1 MQLNPS
7 SSRPRPIIA
16 GRLGAVAAAHPLAVA
31 AGQRLLAEGGNAV
44 DALIAAQ
51 AALAVV
57 SPDACGLGGDGFVL
71 LRRPGKPVLAFN
83 GAGPSAKAATHAAT
97 TGGAAVTVP
106 GLVDLWDRLSA
117 EGGKLGLARAL
128 QPALEIASDGARVDA
143 DLLLARDQQ
152 RERLEAGRAGPWEL
166 MRLTPGDRFVQP
178 ALARLLRRIG
188 EEGRRAFYE
197 GEIAAGIARA
207 VRACGGALDEADLAG
222 GPVVEVKAP
231 LSLPLGD
238 RVLHVQP
245 PQSQGVLLLLA
256 LNGFLRG
263 GFGPGPSLAH
273 LGVELT
279 QAAFAFRDDAARG
292 AALLSERVEVD
303 PERAQRR
310 GGPRAY
316 LHTAGVAA
324 ADAEGTV
331 ASSLVS
337 VFDDFGSAVFVP
349 EGGFTLTNRAG
360 GFTGGANAFAPG
372 KRPVHTLAPALL
384 ETPDGAV
391 ALSTPGADGQ
401 VQTLL
406 QVILGWA
413 VAGRDLAE
421 AVDAPRWRSEDGKLL
436 VEAGHPARDDLA
448 SRGHEVEDLPAGDVR
463 FGAVTAA
470 GVQDGAP
477 WALADWRRM
486 TWAGVA

>member
-1 MQLNPS
+1 MQLNPFS
-7 SSRPRPIIA
+7 ARHRPALA

-51 AALAVV
+51 AALTVV
-57 SPDACGLGGDGFVL
+57 SPNACGVGGDGFVL
-71 LRRPGKPVLAFN
+71 LRRAGLPVLAFN
-83 GAGPSAKAATHAAT
+83 GAGPSARAATGAAT

-117 EGGKLGLARAL
+117 EAGRLGLAHAL
-128 QPALEIASDGARVDA
+128 RPAIEIAEEGFRADA
-143 DLLLARDQQ
+143 DLLEARDKQAA
-152 RERLEAGRAGPWEL
+152 RLKVGGAEPWAL
-166 MRLTPGDRFVQP
+166 MRLAPGDRLVQP
-178 ALARLLRRIG
+178 ALARLLARIG
-188 EEGRRAFYE
+188 ETGRSAFYE
-197 GEIAAGIARA
+197 GEIAAAIARA
-207 VRACGGALDEADLAG
+207 VQATGGALTETDLAL
-222 GPVVEVKAP
+222 PATEVKPP

-245 PQSQGVLLLLA
+245 PQSQGVLLLMA
-256 LNGFLRG
+256 LNGFLQG
-263 GFGPGPSLAH
+263 GYQPGANLAH

-279 QAAFAFRDDAARG
+279 QAAFAFRDDAGRG
-292 AALLSERVEVD
+292 EALLSEPLAVD
-303 PERAQRR
+303 PDRAQRR

-316 LHTAGVAA
+316 LHTAGVAV
-324 ADAEGTV
+324 ADADGTV

-406 QVILGWA
+406 QIILDWA
-413 VAGRDLAE
+413 VAGRDLAQ
-421 AVDAPRWRSEDGKLL
+421 AVDAPRWRSEDGRLL
-436 VEAGHPARDDLA
+436 VESGHPSRDDLA
-448 SRGHEVEDLPAGDVR
+448 VRGHEVVDTPSGDMR

-477 WALADWRRM
+477 WALPDWRRT